1 MPCPHYDI
9 SIISRRQSAVAAAYQ
24 SGDSLLSE
32 YDNKRKSYK
41 EKRGIIYTEIMLP
54 SHAPPEFM
62 NRETLW
68 NADEKPE
75 KQWNSQLARRIVLA
89 LPRELDRQAQ
99 IEMLQ
104 RYCREQFVS
113 RGMCVDFALH
123 DRGDGNPH
131 AHIML
136 TMRALDEQ
144 GHWLPKSRKVYDL
157 QHDVAK
163 ADTKAPHGSGDKS
176 VGKLTENGER
186 IRLPSGEWKSHK
198 ENTVDWNE
206 QANAELWRHSWE
218 TLTNEFLERAG
229 RPERVDLR
237 SFERQGIEDKMP
249 TVHLG
254 AAAYQMEKRGV
265 PTFAGNLN
273 RDIQRA
279 NGILAAIKKTISSL
293 HDWLTSLAEKKQQLE
308 IEKDKCATIP
318 MILMK
323 YLDIRKAEREDW
335 TYGQQTALSKDF
347 KKIAD
352 VITYVQERGIT
363 TLDELDS
370 ELYKRKSAAS
380 ACREKMKGLESRIKD
395 LSSIIKAHETI
406 ERLKPVHDKYVKI
419 NWKAVKAKYADEHK
433 AELDEYNKAFRLL
446 KKFNIDLSFHFDA
459 YEGERKNLKPER
471 DKLQEQ
477 LEKMKADLKP
487 LEDVRYYV
495 GKVIPLDDLP
505 VQTVPEKQSVLES
518 ISAAKQEQA
527 EKQAVQTELP
537 SNKKRRNDLE

>member
-9 SIISRRQSAVAAAYQ
+9 SIIRRTQSAVAAAAYQ

-54 SHAPPEFM
+54 SHAPPELM

-68 NADEKPE
+68 NSAEKNE

-89 LPRELDRQAQ
+89 LPKEIDQQSQ
-99 IEMLQ
+99 IELLQ

-123 DRGDGNPH
+123 DKNDGNPH
-131 AHIML
+131 AHILL
-136 TMRALDEQ
+136 TMRALDNQ

-157 QHDVAK
+157 D
-163 ADTKAPHGSGDKS
+163 
-176 VGKLTENGER
+176 ENGDR

-198 ENTVDWNE
+198 ESTVDWNE
-206 QANAELWRHSWE
+206 QTNAELWRHSWE

-237 SFERQGIEDKMP
+237 SFERQGIQDKMP

-265 PTFAGNLN
+265 PTFAGDLN
-273 RDIQRA
+273 RDIQKA
-279 NGILAAIKKTISSL
+279 NGILAAIKKTISGL
-293 HDWLTSLAEKKQQLE
+293 RDWLTSLSEKKQQLE
-308 IEKDKCATIP
+308 AEQDRNATVP
-318 MILMK
+318 MLLMK
-323 YLDIRKAEREDW
+323 YLDIRKAEREGW
-335 TYGQQTALSKDF
+335 AFGQQTALSKDF

-352 VITYVQERGIT
+352 VIAYVQERGIV
-363 TLDELDS
+363 TLEQLDAELI
-370 ELYKRKSAAS
+370 KRKSAANE
-380 ACREKMKGLESRIKD
+380 CREKMRGLESRIKD
-395 LSSIIKAHETI
+395 LSSILKAHETI
-406 ERLKPVHDKYVKI
+406 ERLKTIHDKYVKI
-419 NWKAVKAKYADEHK
+419 NWKGVKAKYAKEHK

-446 KKFNIDLSFHFDA
+446 KKFNIDLNFHFDA
-459 YEGERKNLKPER
+459 YEGERKTLKAQR

-477 LEKMKADLKP
+477 LEKMKSDLKP
-487 LEDVRYYV
+487 LEDVRYYI

-537 SNKKRRNDLE
+537 SKKKRRDDLE

>member
-1 MPCPHYDI
+1 MPCPHYNI
-9 SIISRRQSAVAAAYQ
+9 SIIRRTQSAVAAAAYQ

-41 EKRGIIYTEIMLP
+41 EKQGIIYTEIMLP

-68 NADEKPE
+68 NSAEKPE

-89 LPRELDRQAQ
+89 LPKELDREAQ
-99 IEMLQ
+99 IEMLR

-123 DRGDGNPH
+123 DKGDGNPH

-144 GHWLPKSRKVYDL
+144 GHWLPKARKVYDL
-157 QHDVAK
+157 D
-163 ADTKAPHGSGDKS
+163 
-176 VGKLTENGER
+176 ENGER

-198 ENTVDWNE
+198 ESTVDWNE
-206 QANAELWRHSWE
+206 QTNAELWRHNWE
-218 TLTNEFLERAG
+218 TLTNEFLECVG

-254 AAAYQMEKRGV
+254 PAAYQMEKRGV
-265 PTFAGNLN
+265 QTFAGDLN
-273 RDIQRA
+273 REIQKS
-279 NGILAAIKKTISSL
+279 NGILAAIKKTINGL
-293 HDWLTSLAEKKQQLE
+293 RDWLSSLAEKNRQLE
-308 IEKDKCATIP
+308 SQQEQTGYIP
-318 MILMK
+318 ALLTK
-323 YLDIRKAEREDW
+323 YIDLRKAERADW
-335 TYGQQTALSKDF
+335 EYGQQNALIKDLQKTAKLINYLQDCN
-347 KKIAD
+347 
-352 VITYVQERGIT
+352 IT

-370 ELYKRKSAAS
+370 ELSKRKSEAN
-380 ACREKMKGLESRIKD
+380 ACREKMKGMESRIKD
-395 LSSIIKAHETI
+395 LSSILKAHETI
-406 ERLKPVHDKYVKI
+406 ERLKPIHDKYVKI
-419 NWKAVKAKYADEHK
+419 NWKGVKAKYAEEHK

-459 YEGERKNLKPER
+459 YEGERKNLKSER

-487 LEDVRYYV
+487 LEDVRYYI
-495 GKVIPLDDLP
+495 GKVIPLEELP
-505 VQTVPEKQSVLES
+505 MQTVPEKQSVLES

-527 EKQAVQTELP
+527 EKQAVQTVLP
-537 SNKKRRNDLE
+537 SKKKCRNDLE

>member
-9 SIISRRQSAVAAAYQ
+9 SIIRRTQSAVAAAAYQ

-54 SHAPPEFM
+54 SHAPPELM

-68 NADEKPE
+68 NSAEKNE

-89 LPRELDRQAQ
+89 LPKEIDRQSQ
-99 IEMLQ
+99 IELLQ

-123 DRGDGNPH
+123 DKDDGKPH
-131 AHIML
+131 AHILL

-157 QHDVAK
+157 D
-163 ADTKAPHGSGDKS
+163 
-176 VGKLTENGER
+176 ENGER

-206 QANAELWRHSWE
+206 QTNGELWRHSWE
-218 TLTNEFLERAG
+218 IITNEFLERAG
-229 RPERVDLR
+229 RSERVDLR

-254 AAAYQMEKRGV
+254 TAAYQMEKRGV
-265 PTFAGNLN
+265 QTFAGDLN
-273 RDIQRA
+273 RDIQKA

-293 HDWLTSLAEKKQQLE
+293 RDWLTSLSEKKHQLE
-308 IEKDKCATIP
+308 AEQYRNATVP
-318 MILMK
+318 MLLMK

-335 TYGQQTALSKDF
+335 AYGQQTALSKDL

-352 VITYVQERGIT
+352 VIAYVQERGIT

-370 ELYKRKSAAS
+370 ELYKRKSAAN
-380 ACREKMKGLESRIKD
+380 ACREKMKGMESRIKD
-395 LSSIIKAHETI
+395 LSSILKAHETI
-406 ERLKPVHDKYVKI
+406 ERLQPVHDKYVKI
-419 NWKAVKAKYADEHK
+419 NWKGVKAKYAEEHR
-433 AELDEYNKAFRLL
+433 AELDEYNKAVRLL
-446 KKFNIDLSFHFDA
+446 KKFNIDLNFHFDA
-459 YEGERKNLKPER
+459 YEGERKNLKSER

-477 LEKMKADLKP
+477 LEKMKSDLKP
-487 LEDVRYYV
+487 LEDVRYYI
-495 GKVIPLDDLP
+495 GKVIPLYDLP

-518 ISAAKQEQA
+518 ISAAKQEWA
-527 EKQAVQTELP
+527 EKQVVQTELP
-537 SNKKRRNDLE
+537 SKKKRRNDLE

>member
-1 MPCPHYDI
+1 MPCPHYEI
-9 SIISRRQSAVAAAYQ
+9 KIIRRTQSAVAAAAYQ

-41 EKRGIIYTEIMLP
+41 EKQGIIYTEIMLP

-62 NRETLW
+62 NREILW
-68 NADEKPE
+68 NSAEKPE

-89 LPRELDRQAQ
+89 LPREFDRQAQ

-144 GHWLPKSRKVYDL
+144 GNWLPKSRKVYDL
-157 QHDVAK
+157 D
-163 ADTKAPHGSGDKS
+163 DNGD
-176 VGKLTENGER
+176 R

-265 PTFAGNLN
+265 PTFAGDLN

-293 HDWLTSLAEKKQQLE
+293 RDWLTSLSEKKQELE
-308 IEKDKCATIP
+308 AEQGRNATVP
-318 MILMK
+318 MLLMK
-323 YLDIRKAEREDW
+323 YLDIRKAERADW
-335 TYGQQTALSKDF
+335 SYGQMNASNKDLQ
-347 KKIAD
+347 KIAD
-352 VITYVQERGIT
+352 VIAYVQERDIT

-370 ELYKRKSAAS
+370 ELSKRKSAAN
-380 ACREKMKGLESRIKD
+380 ACREQMKGLESRIKD
-395 LSSIIKAHETI
+395 LSSIIKAHDTI
-406 ERLKPVHDKYVKI
+406 ERLKPIHDKYVKI
-419 NWKAVKAKYADEHK
+419 NWKGMKAKYADEHK

-459 YEGERKNLKPER
+459 YEGERKNLKAQR

-477 LEKMKADLKP
+477 LEKMKSDLKP
-487 LEDVRYYV
+487 LEDVRYYI
-495 GKVIPLDDLP
+495 GRVIPLDDLP

-527 EKQAVQTELP
+527 EKQAMQTELP
-537 SNKKRRNDLE
+537 SKKKRRNDLE

>member
-1 MPCPHYDI
+1 MPCPHYEI
-9 SIISRRQSAVAAAYQ
+9 KIIRRTQSAVAAAAYQ
-24 SGDSLLSE
+24 SGDSLFSE
-32 YDNKRKSYK
+32 YDSNRKSYK
-41 EKRGIIYTEIMLP
+41 EKSGIIYTEIMLP
-54 SHAPPEFM
+54 ANAPPEFM

-68 NADEKPE
+68 NAAEKPE

-89 LPRELDRQAQ
+89 LPKELDRQAQ
-99 IEMLQ
+99 VELLQ
-104 RYCREQFVS
+104 RYCQEQFVS
-113 RGMCVDFALH
+113 RGMCVDFAMH
-123 DRGDGNPH
+123 DKGDGNPH

-144 GHWLPKSRKVYDL
+144 GQWLPKSRKVYDL
-157 QHDVAK
+157 D
-163 ADTKAPHGSGDKS
+163 
-176 VGKLTENGER
+176 ENGER

-206 QANAELWRHSWE
+206 QTNAELWRHNWE
-218 TLTNEFLERAG
+218 TLTNEFLECAG

-237 SFERQGIEDKMP
+237 SFERQGIQYKMP

-265 PTFAGNLN
+265 PTFAGDLN
-273 RDIQRA
+273 RDIQKA

-293 HDWLTSLAEKKQQLE
+293 RDWLTSLAEKKQQLE
-308 IEKDKCATIP
+308 AEQDRNATVP
-318 MILMK
+318 MLLMK

-335 TYGQQTALSKDF
+335 AYGQQTALSKDL

-352 VITYVQERGIT
+352 VIAYVQGRGIA

-370 ELYKRKSAAS
+370 ELSKRKSAAN
-380 ACREKMKGLESRIKD
+380 ACREKMKGMESRIKD
-395 LSSIIKAHETI
+395 LSSILKAHETI
-406 ERLKPVHDKYVKI
+406 ERLKPIHDKYVKI
-419 NWKAVKAKYADEHK
+419 NWKGVKAKYAEEHK

>member
-1 MPCPHYDI
+1 MKFEGVMSLPCPHYDI
-9 SIISRRQSAVAAAYQ
+9 SIISRRQSAVAAAAYQ

-54 SHAPPEFM
+54 ANAPPEFL

-68 NADEKPE
+68 NDAEKPE
-75 KQWNSQLARRIVLA
+75 KQWNSQLD
-89 LPRELDRQAQ
+89 REAQ

-123 DRGDGNPH
+123 DKAPQEAVEGLTQAPHDAAHQSQTRGTGNPH

-144 GHWLPKSRKVYDL
+144 GHWLPKARKVYDF
-157 QHDVAK
+157 DEK
-163 ADTKAPHGSGDKS
+163 
-176 VGKLTENGER
+176 GER
-186 IRLPSGEWKSHK
+186 IRLSSGEWKSHK

-206 QANAELWRHSWE
+206 QTNAELWRHNWE
-218 TLTNEFLERAG
+218 TLTNVFLERAG

-237 SFERQGIEDKMP
+237 SFARQGIDDKMP

-265 PTFAGNLN
+265 PTFAGDLN
-273 RDIQRA
+273 RDIQKA
-279 NGILAAIKKTISSL
+279 NGILAAIKKTISGL
-293 HDWLTSLAEKKQQLE
+293 HDWLTSLVEKKQELE
-308 IEKDKCATIP
+308 TEKDNSATVP
-318 MILMK
+318 MLLMK
-323 YLDIRKAEREDW
+323 YIDIRKTEREDW
-335 TYGQQTALSKDF
+335 TYGQQTALSKDL

-352 VITYVQERGIT
+352 LIACVQERGIT

-370 ELYKRKSAAS
+370 ELSKRKSAAN
-380 ACREKMKGLESRIKD
+380 ACREKMKGMESRIKD
-395 LSSIIKAHETI
+395 LSSILKAHEII

-419 NWKAVKAKYADEHK
+419 NWKGVKAKYAEEHK

-446 KKFNIDLSFHFDA
+446 KKFNIDLNFHFDA
-459 YEGERKNLKPER
+459 YEGERKNLKSER

-487 LEDVRYYV
+487 LEDVRYYI

-537 SNKKRRNDLE
+537 SKKKRRNDLE

>member
-9 SIISRRQSAVAAAYQ
+9 SIISRRQSAVAAAAYQ
-24 SGDSLLSE
+24 SGDSLFSE
-32 YDNKRKSYK
+32 YDSKRKSYK
-41 EKRGIIYTEIMLP
+41 EKSGIIYTEIMLP
-54 SHAPPEFM
+54 SNAPPEFM

-68 NADEKPE
+68 NAAEKPE

-99 IEMLQ
+99 VELLQ

-123 DRGDGNPH
+123 DKGDGNPH

-144 GHWLPKSRKVYDL
+144 GHWLPKARKVYDL
-157 QHDVAK
+157 D
-163 ADTKAPHGSGDKS
+163 
-176 VGKLTENGER
+176 ENGER

-206 QANAELWRHSWE
+206 QTNAELWRHSWE

-229 RPERVDLR
+229 RSERVDLR

-265 PTFAGNLN
+265 PTFAGDLN

-279 NGILAAIKKTISSL
+279 NGILAAIKKTISGL

-308 IEKDKCATIP
+308 TEKNKSATIP
-318 MILMK
+318 MLLMK

-335 TYGQQTALSKDF
+335 TYGQQTALSKDL

-352 VITYVQERGIT
+352 VIAYVQERGIT

-370 ELYKRKSAAS
+370 ELSKRKSAAN
-380 ACREKMKGLESRIKD
+380 ACREKMKGMERRIKD
-395 LSSIIKAHETI
+395 LSSILKAHETI
-406 ERLKPVHDKYVKI
+406 ERLQSVHDKYVKI
-419 NWKAVKAKYADEHK
+419 NWKAVKAKYAEEHK
-433 AELDEYNKAFRLL
+433 TELDEYNKAFRLL
-446 KKFNIDLSFHFDA
+446 KKFNIGLDFHFDA
-459 YEGERKNLKPER
+459 YAGERKTLMSER
-471 DKLQEQ
+471 DKLQQE
-477 LEKMKADLKP
+477 LEKMRVNLKP
-487 LEDVRYYV
+487 LEDVRYCI
-495 GKVIPLDDLP
+495 GKVVPLEELP
-505 VQTVPEKQSVLES
+505 VQTEPEKQSVIER
-518 ISAAKQEQA
+518 INNAKQEQS
-527 EKQAVQTELP
+527 EKQSVQTELP
-537 SNKKRRNDLE
+537 SKKKRRTDLE